1 MNWDCSLIMRTSN
14 EKEQY
19 TDAVERFTQ
28 LKINPS
34 TINSNERPISNKALG
49 NHKQSL
55 KNKNE

>member
-1 MNWDCSLIMRTSN
+1 MRTSN

-19 TDAVERFTQ
+19 SAAVDRFTQ

-34 TINSNERPISNKALG
+34 TINFNERPISNKALG

>member
-19 TDAVERFTQ
+19 SAAVERFKQ
-28 LKINPS
+28 IKNPS

-49 NHKQSL
+49 NHKKSL
-55 KNKNE
+55 KNKHE

>member
-19 TDAVERFTQ
+19 SAAVDRFTQ